1 MKIAIPVDNK
11 SLDSNVSASFGRSS
25 YFLIYDTESK
35 ESSFIENTAVH
46 SSGGAGIKAAQTIVD
61 SGAKAVLTPRCGQ
74 NAAEVLKG
82 AGIELY
88 KSVSGNAEENI
99 TAYADKKLSVLDEI
113 HSGFHRHGGGGR

>member
-46 SSGGAGIKAAQTIVD
+46 SSGGAGIKAAQTVAD

-74 NAAEVLKG
+74 NAAEVLKA

-88 KSVSGNAEENI
+88 KTVAGNAEENI
-99 TAYADKKLSVLDEI
+99 AAFSDKKLSALDDI
-113 HSGFHRHGGGGR
+113 HAGFRGRGGGR

>member
-11 SLDSNVSASFGRSS
+11 GLDSNVSASFGRSS

-35 ESSFIENTAVH
+35 ESEFIENTAVH

-74 NAAEVLKG
+74 NAAEVLKA

-88 KSVSGNAEENI
+88 KTVAGNAEENI
-99 TAYADKKLSVLDEI
+99 TAFSDKKLSALDDI
-113 HSGFHRHGGGGR
+113 HAGFHGRGGGR